1 MILDLTHTITPE
13 IPVYPGTPLPSMQPA
28 FTLEKDHF
36 RETLLSIGSHTGT
49 HMDAPAHLL
58 AEGETLDAMH
68 PSRFCGSAVVWDV
81 SALGADGVI
90 TRELLQTREE
100 ELRQADFV
108 LFYTGWQEKWGSE
121 AFFAGYPAPDV
132 EAARYLVSCGLKGV
146 GTDAISIDPVG
157 TSLPVHRV
165 LLGAGLVIVEN
176 LKMKELAQYPRARFW
191 ALPLKYR
198 NADGAPVRAIA
209 EVESEEERNQA

>member
-1 MILDLTHTITPE
+1 MILDLTHTIAPE
-13 IPVYPGTPLPSMQPA
+13 MSVYPGTPLPSMQPA

-36 RETLLSIGSHTGT
+36 RETMLAIGSHTGT

-68 PSRFCGSAVVWDV
+68 PSRFCGRAVVWDV
-81 SALGADGVI
+81 SALGTDGVI
-90 TRELLQTREE
+90 TETLLRTRDE
-100 ELRQADFV
+100 ELRQADFA
-108 LFYTGWQEKWGSE
+108 LFYTGWQEKWGME
-121 AFFAGYPAPDV
+121 AFFAGYPALDV
-132 EAARYLVSCGLKGV
+132 DAARYLVDCGLKGV
-146 GTDAISIDPVG
+146 GTDTISIDPVG
-157 TSLPVHRV
+157 NSLPVHRV

-176 LKMKELAQYPRARFW
+176 LRLQELAAYRRARFW

-209 EVESEEERNQA
+209 EVDSEETRNQA